1 MEALSLEPWKV
12 WNTHFVPRN
21 CGKFPP
27 AHSVPAARGS
37 TSGTLAAVAGS
48 SRADEPLRP
57 TRARQHLPDSRG
69 QSVQARPPGSG
80 PKRSAARGAAGAGDA
95 PDLRKAPWSRLYPHF
110 PGERGD
116 ASSCPP
122 PLPLSS
128 PPKAGDF
135 PLPRAQSLACG
146 GFGERIRRWPRIPSF
161 PGLEAPSAQSVRGV
175 QKELRRFGL
184 PPARTLALSGFGS
197 GGGGRRRLL
206 GISRIKRGCRSV
218 ADARSTYGCTP

>member
-27 AHSVPAARGS
+27 AHAVPAARGS
-37 TSGTLAAVAGS
+37 KSGSLAAVAGS

-57 TRARQHLPDSRG
+57 TRARQHLPDSRV

-80 PKRSAARGAAGAGDA
+80 PKRSAARGAAGARDA

-128 PPKAGDF
+128 PLKAGDF

-146 GFGERIRRWPRIPSF
+146 GFGERMDDGLVSPAF
-161 PGLEAPSAQSVRGV
+161 PGSKP
-175 QKELRRFGL
+175 LR
-184 PPARTLALSGFGS
+184 LSQCAGSRRSS
-197 GGGGRRRLL
+197 GGSACPQRGPWPSLGLGVGEAVAGDFWGFRASNGG
-206 GISRIKRGCRSV
+206 
-218 ADARSTYGCTP
+218 AEA